1 MCSIKQAVNAFK
13 IIPFVHQLANIL
25 KSPHPSKFPKLPSKE
40 RERMKKILFED
51 FDCTYVADPFV
62 IFKHIKKE

>member
-1 MCSIKQAVNAFK
+1 
-13 IIPFVHQLANIL
+13 
-25 KSPHPSKFPKLPSKE
+25 
-40 RERMKKILFED
+40 MKKILFED